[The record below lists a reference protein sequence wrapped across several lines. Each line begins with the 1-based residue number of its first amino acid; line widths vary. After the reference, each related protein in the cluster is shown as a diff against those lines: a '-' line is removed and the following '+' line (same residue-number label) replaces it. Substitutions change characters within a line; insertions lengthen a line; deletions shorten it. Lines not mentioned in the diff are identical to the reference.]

1 MQVATGATATIPVGY
16 GPGAI
21 IFDGNYL
28 WIANANDNTVAKML
42 PNGTAVAYETVGN
55 GPSSLTFDG
64 SSIWVTNEQDGT
76 VTQIR
81 AVN

>member
-64 SSIWVTNEQDGT
+64 SSNLGHQRTGRNRNSDPGS
-76 VTQIR
+76 
-81 AVN
+81 